1 ARLSVN
7 YHKPIRTWGFTRC
20 LVFCLDFIGVAF
32 VATAAILESG
42 LNLNTLRSCA
52 AAIYLCLVFYFCF
65 KALIQVFLIERIY
78 ILRRHSTEKSWHD
91 PVRFAS
97 FAFVVCGFTTIAI
110 TAFVWP
116 VAGLTEGADGGYTCR
131 IGLPNKVLFP
141 LLAYD
146 IAVNLFLTLIFVA
159 LLWPALKYRKSLLV
173 EASQGGSKPPN
184 SPMNAVLS
192 PLPKSQQRASKRTSA
207 HDPSRESGGA
217 WSPHE
222 DYPSTRDISGP
233 GTKQH
238 VNQLRDVLLK
248 CLAASVLVLIPT
260 IVNLALL
267 HSWNGHE
274 QGWLCFTVCT
284 FDVTAQICVVHWV
297 TVEKTEKT
305 PQRRAS
311 R

>member
-1 ARLSVN
+1 
-7 YHKPIRTWGFTRC
+7 FTRC
-20 LVFCLDFIGVAF
+20 LVFCLDLIGVAF

-42 LNLNTLRSCA
+42 LNLTTLRSCA

-65 KALIQVFLIERIY
+65 KALIQVFLIEGIY
-78 ILRRHSTEKSWHD
+78 VLRRHSTKSSWHD

-97 FAFVVCGFTTIAI
+97 FAFVVCGFTIIAI

-116 VAGLTEGADGGYTCR
+116 VAGLTEGADGSYTCR

-146 IAVNLFLTLIFVA
+146 IAVNLFLTLIFVV
-159 LLWPALKYRKSLLV
+159 LLWPALKYRKSLLI
-173 EASQGGSKPPN
+173 EASQASQGGGP
-184 SPMNAVLS
+184 
-192 PLPKSQQRASKRTSA
+192 
-207 HDPSRESGGA
+207 

-238 VNQLRDVLLK
+238 VNQLRNVLLK
-248 CLAASVLVLIPT
+248 CLAASVLVLIST

-267 HSWNGHE
+267 HSWDGHE

-284 FDVTAQICVVHWV
+284 FDVTAQLCVVHWV
-297 TVEKTEKT
+297 TVEKTAKA
-305 PQRRAS
+305 PQRSSPR
-311 R
+311 